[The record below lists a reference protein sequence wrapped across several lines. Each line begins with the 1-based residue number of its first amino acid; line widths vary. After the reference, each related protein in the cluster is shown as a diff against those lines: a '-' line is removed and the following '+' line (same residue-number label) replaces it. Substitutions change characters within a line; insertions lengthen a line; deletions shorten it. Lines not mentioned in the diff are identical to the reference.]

1 MDAGVGIEMTQNNP
15 PTAMD
20 NQESETPKQS
30 RWSKWL
36 EYLRYK
42 GDWLEETRGS
52 LMVVATVITTI
63 TFQPALSPPGGFWQN
78 DINNDTVASACGP
91 DDKICEAGTLVLA
104 YKYETLYLFF
114 LISNTIS
121 FTASL
126 CVTLLLISG
135 FPLQNKVFMGILTF
149 AMCTTLTF
157 LGVTYILAF
166 ALVLPLNLFFKL
178 GLKIF
183 IPIVVLLCLIAVVV
197 LIHTIRFLHWLVKKI
212 RSFPTCANAL
222 THFKNRLGWTRLRDG
237 RLK

>member
-1 MDAGVGIEMTQNNP
+1 MDAGVGLEMTQNNLP

-20 NQESETPKQS
+20 NQESETPIQS

-91 DDKICEAGTLVLA
+91 DDKICEAGTLVSA
-104 YKYETLYLFF
+104 YGRETLFLCF

-135 FPLQNKVFMGILTF
+135 FPLKNKVFMCILTF

-157 LGVTYILAF
+157 LGVTYILAIV
-166 ALVLPLNLFFKL
+166 LVLPDDLLLKL

-197 LIHTIRFLHWLVKKI
+197 LIHTIRCLHWLLKKI
-212 RSFPTCANAL
+212 RSFPTCANVL
-222 THFKNRLGWTRLRDG
+222 SHLKNRLEWTRL
-237 RLK
+237 

>member
-1 MDAGVGIEMTQNNP
+1 MGNE
-15 PTAMD
+15 
-20 NQESETPKQS
+20 ESETPKQS

-63 TFQPALSPPGGFWQN
+63 TFQPALSPPGGLWQS
-78 DINNDTVASACGP
+78 DIENSTSGSASACGP
-91 DDKICEAGTLVLA
+91 GNNICEAGTLVLA
-104 YKYETLYLFF
+104 YKYETLYLLF

-135 FPLQNKVFMGILTF
+135 FPLKNKVFMGILTF

-166 ALVLPLNLFFKL
+166 ALALPQNVLSKL
-178 GLKIF
+178 GTAIF
-183 IPIVVLLCLIAVVV
+183 IPIGVLLCLIAAVV

-222 THFKNRLGWTRLRDG
+222 THWKNRLGWTRL
-237 RLK
+237 

>member
-1 MDAGVGIEMTQNNP
+1 MTQNNLP
-15 PTAMD
+15 PTTMD
-20 NQESETPKQS
+20 NQESETRKQS

-63 TFQPALSPPGGFWQN
+63 TFQPALSPPGGFWQSDETN
-78 DINNDTVASACGP
+78 SSACGP
-91 DDKICEAGTLVLA
+91 GYEPCEAGTLVLA
-104 YKYETLYLFF
+104 YQYRPLYLSF
-114 LISNTIS
+114 LISNSIS

-135 FPLQNKVFMGILTF
+135 FPLKNKVFMGILAF

-157 LGVTYILAF
+157 LGVTYVLAF
-166 ALVLPLNLFFKL
+166 ALVLPADLFFEL
-178 GLKIF
+178 GTKML
-183 IPIVVLLCLIAVVV
+183 IPIFVLLCLIAVVV

-212 RSFPTCANAL
+212 RSFPICANAL
-222 THFKNRLGWTRLRDG
+222 THLKNRLG
-237 RLK
+237 